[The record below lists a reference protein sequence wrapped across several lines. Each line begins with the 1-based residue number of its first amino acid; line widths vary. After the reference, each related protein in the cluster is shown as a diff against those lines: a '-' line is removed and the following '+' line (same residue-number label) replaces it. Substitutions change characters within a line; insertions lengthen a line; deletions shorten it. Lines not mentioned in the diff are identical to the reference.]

1 MRIADILTREG
12 DLPVTHRACFRHP
25 KDYPCTCA
33 MGNLYRFVEPVV
45 LFLLKRKGRSY
56 GYELSGELAA
66 HALTDA
72 DIEAAALYRTLR
84 QLEKNGFVRSEW
96 DSGHSGPAR
105 RLYMLTELGELHL
118 TEWLTVLDHM
128 SKSMARFVADAR
140 EDAAGRAPHEEVVAL
155 ATTSG

>member
-1 MRIADILTREG
+1 M
-12 DLPVTHRACFRHP
+12 THRACFRHP

-45 LFLLKRKGRSY
+45 LFLLKRKGQSY
-56 GYELSGELAA
+56 GYELSGELSK

-72 DIEAAALYRTLR
+72 AIEAAALYRTLR
-84 QLEKNGFVRSEW
+84 QLEKNGFVRSQW

-118 TEWLTVLDHM
+118 EEWISVLDHL
-128 SKSMARFVADAR
+128 SKSMARFVLEAQL
-140 EDAAGRAPHEEVVAL
+140 GAPEPEPHREVVAIAAGL
-155 ATTSG
+155 A

>member
-1 MRIADILTREG
+1 
-12 DLPVTHRACFRHP
+12 
-25 KDYPCTCA
+25 

-45 LFLLKRKGRSY
+45 LFLLKQKGRSY

-84 QLEKNGFVRSEW
+84 QLEKNGFVHSEW

-118 TEWLTVLDHM
+118 VEWITVLDHM

-140 EDAAGRAPHEEVVAL
+140 ADLAKGEHHAEVVAASAGL
-155 ATTSG
+155 S